1 MNEKLNRPDRPG
13 GGTLAQPSAPAAPA
27 PGRTTLPDAIQRKQ
41 NAAATG
47 EASDVQETARAGLA
61 GAGGQLPHLSTIQSA
76 FGRHDVSGVRAHA
89 GPEAAGAAA
98 AIGASAYAS
107 GEAIAFGRT
116 PDLHDAAH
124 EAAHVIQQRSGHAP
138 LGGVGATGDALE
150 QHADRVADAVVAG
163 ESAEPLLDDLGEGDG
178 GGTAL
183 ASVQRRDLTEPI
195 VNAEMYLDL
204 NSWDARDEIA
214 AHLSGISWPAPH
226 ARLPWGEQ
234 ATFNDILAPL
244 IKDYLFSKSRT
255 GGHFSDPYRVRRL
268 FHPHD
273 PYRAI
278 DQMRAIVGRAPHD
291 GKNIFV
297 GGLMGPAEWRPAIG
311 RRIGA
316 LLEEAIVTS
325 LQRMGG
331 RYVAFFDRTGE
342 LPIDGTLMTSHQL
355 DRFVGRALTL
365 QDGVVKVQA
374 LPDAEDKG
382 KKKKGDKDVVAP
394 EPKRTTQKAEV
405 RKVKL
410 EWLGQ
415 QGKPKLW
422 NWVRAVDPIDATV
435 EEVAAEIYGNDK
447 VTGDPATYLAYRF
460 TDAAPMFG
468 LGATWALH
476 LDAMKPYAPKNVADE
491 PESPNAVAVAE
502 SESADDVA
510 LAQAVD
516 EAKPADPQA
525 NATAAQIQ
533 ETLGDAIA
541 QTAYIGDALAPW
553 QLEIGAV
560 QRFLG
565 RKRVELA
572 TATTDQLATWQP
584 VVDGVKGNLAQ
595 IGGGVA
601 ELVRATASMEIAD
614 RKGPDAQPIRE
625 ILELYAEAAG
635 CAHLLD
641 TSRAL
646 ILKAQK
652 RQGGLTLR
660 AAQASGQNL
669 AAAIDDMRGA
679 TDTGDDT
686 RKELVEASL
695 RIEEEGTALR
705 SKLIAGENVD
715 QGVLDDHLIDAD
727 IVALKA
733 RVHGASVAL
742 GELEQAARA
751 AGDGLAADF
760 ASIFSSDFTFLAGDS
775 KHLRERLSWIVSGIQ
790 FDMQIA
796 SVSADSSMPPEE
808 RAAFM
813 REHRRAALAKA
824 QASFQQIQQEENLGK
839 FLRRGAEL
847 VKWQQFRTAC
857 VKVAALIGVSLV
869 AGAVGGLVTRAV
881 GGAFV
886 RAGAAATIG
895 ELSLSA
901 RMTAGAIGMTTDAA
915 IASAGQTAIFGGSYG
930 HNLLENMIANFGTH
944 AVLKALS
951 HNATVVAKVD
961 AEAAALWGKGPPSK
975 ALQMGGIVLRE
986 TAAISGHAIMGAAF
1000 GYVAKRIVTGEKQPP
1015 PETLEEWLLQG
1026 ASVAVGRYVGHAIQ
1040 ARMPANGRLMKAAEG
1055 AGAAIFKRAQ
1065 HLLGLAKQV
1074 EQRPN
1079 PEQALELLGQRHRLL
1094 MDEIDLLTKM
1104 MDDPD
1109 QLAAAKYTRAEVR
1122 AMRDDL
1128 HAQLDEVH
1136 AQGFEAVPLHLAGL
1150 EELIPGAVWKGRPD
1164 QIEHALRSAQ
1174 RSGIKVESE
1183 RNPTTGKWKVQ
1194 LDGRLLEIQEH
1205 GAAAAPPAAAA
1216 RFESAP
1222 IEAGEAGSRALTT
1235 GMVPGSSFT
1244 GKAIAHADVDAAQVH
1259 AATLA
1264 GRVDVTMGGLTD
1276 VVPGVNMILRMDGTG
1291 RDFLVQL
1298 GDLSYS
1304 SVSVIF
1310 GPLEGNAVA
1319 RAVINP
1325 TKEGYSAPAGGARVK
1340 VKGRHVIE
1348 LSSGLHPDQVE
1359 RAVAHQ
1365 LATIVTAQAATRKG
1379 MPADAGDIGPNEHG
1393 RIAEMNLLARQIAEQ
1408 PARAPELRREMV
1420 ALVEHL
1426 GLRKSWGG
1434 EEGARVKAISKRLSP
1449 EARNE
1454 LEAARREETSLDPA
1468 AKDQLFEI
1476 REAAQAQLTA
1486 ELASISPGGVHR
1498 SPADLAPEGKLAD
1511 RAQLAEAARMAARLR
1526 EMVSEKTL
1534 TRYREQTRDL
1544 PARQYPKVDD
1554 FQLGGGAALAARRPG
1569 ALLVDERGRWQAD
1582 GSKDI
1587 AQTAHQL
1594 DRVRDA
1600 SGGDPR
1606 QAAGPNDRVPLDAI
1620 RYWEDSIAAQGE
1632 VINGKAR
1639 LWMDGGRLL
1648 ATIEPTDASGHVT
1661 VELLG
1666 APTIATGF
1674 PVERP
1679 PGAPRGITIADS
1691 ILLIERQL
1699 RTIEEDTSMRSDVR
1713 DAAKNLAE
1721 RLGGLSGETSD
1732 NAVRA
1737 HKVLADAPP
1746 ELIKLLEALSTRS
1759 DRNSDALNVFRAH
1772 AEWQGVRANDLR
1784 DGQQDVFFGDEAN
1797 LEAKIRKTFDPKN
1810 PHAPKHV
1817 VVAGTG
1823 GTAISAVEI
1832 VLATNPNTKVTMVG
1846 RDNPAG
1852 LVENDQFRQVARRHL
1867 NRKDARKYKLPHG
1880 DGRLRIVVDD
1890 EMDIQAPAVDKFDDG
1905 VTDRYEVI
1913 PGTGT
1918 EYMGDAYIAALGRE
1932 NQVPPVVSELV
1943 MNARREA
1950 IARGDSADPVQYV
1963 PLYHE
1968 GQYVGYEIV
1977 ITHRNG
1983 TSTKFEVTGGVSR
1996 FVPRAEAPDRDAGSG
2011 QRVPKRDKKTK
2022 EIREPL
2028 PAADPAALG
2037 RDESERIKIAGDM
2050 DAPAASGNFDA
2061 GYVASAIQAWLFGK
2075 KKQAP

>member
-1 MNEKLNRPDRPG
+1 MNDKLKRPDRPG
-13 GGTLAQPSAPAAPA
+13 GTTLSQPSASAPV
-27 PGRTTLPDAIQRKQ
+27 PGRATALPEVIQRKQ

-47 EASDVQETARAGLA
+47 ETDDVKEAARAGLA
-61 GAGGQLPHLSTIQSA
+61 GDAGQLPHLSTIQSA
-76 FGRHDVSGVRAHA
+76 FGRHDVGGVRAHA
-89 GPEAAGAAA
+89 GPEAVGAAA

-107 GEAIAFGRT
+107 GEAIAFTRT

-124 EAAHVIQQRSGHAP
+124 EAAHVIQQRAGHAP
-138 LGGVGATGDALE
+138 AGGVGATGDVLE

-163 ESAEPLLDDLGEGDG
+163 QSAEPLLDDLGGGDG
-178 GGTAL
+178 GGTAQ

-214 AHLSGISWPAPH
+214 AHLEAITWPVPH
-226 ARLPWGEQ
+226 ARLPWRDQ
-234 ATFNDILAPL
+234 APFNNVLAPL
-244 IKDYLFSKSRT
+244 IKNYLFSKSRT

-278 DQMRAIVGRAPHD
+278 DQMRVIVGRAPHD

-297 GGLMGPAEWRPAIG
+297 GGLVGPMDWRPAIG

-325 LQRMGG
+325 LQRMGA

-365 QDGVVKVQA
+365 HDPATVQE
-374 LPDAEDKG
+374 LPDAEDKKG
-382 KKKKGDKDVVAP
+382 KKKGDKADVAKP
-394 EPKRTTQKAEV
+394 EPKHTTQQATV
-405 RKVKL
+405 RRVKL
-410 EWLGQ
+410 QWQGGP
-415 QGKPKLW
+415 GKPKLW
-422 NWVRAVDPIDATV
+422 NWVRAVDPVDATV
-435 EEVAAEIYGNDK
+435 EEVAAEIYGKNK
-447 VTGDPATYLAYRF
+447 QTGEPATYLAYRF

-468 LGATWALH
+468 LGATWAMQ
-476 LDAMKPYAPKNVADE
+476 LDEAKAHAPAKIGDE
-491 PESPNAVAVAE
+491 HEDANAVAVAE
-502 SESADDVA
+502 SDSADDVA

-516 EAKPADPQA
+516 EAKPADGKA
-525 NATAAQIQ
+525 NATAVQIQ
-533 ETLGDAIA
+533 ETLGDALS
-541 QTAYIGDALAPW
+541 QSAYIGDALAPW
-553 QLEIGAV
+553 ELEIGAV

-565 RKRVELA
+565 RKKVELA

-595 IGGGVA
+595 VGGGVA

-614 RKGPDAQPIRE
+614 RKGPDAQPLRE

-635 CAHLLD
+635 CAHLVD

-646 ILKAQK
+646 ITKAQK
-652 RQGGLTLR
+652 RQGNLTLR

-679 TDTGDDT
+679 ANLGDDT
-686 RKELVEASL
+686 SRALIFDSL
-695 RIEEEGTALR
+695 RVEEEGTRLR
-705 SKLIAGENVD
+705 SKLIAGETVD
-715 QGVLDDHLIDAD
+715 QGALDDHLLDAD
-727 IVALKA
+727 ILALNA
-733 RVHGASVAL
+733 RVHGARSAL
-742 GELEQAARA
+742 GELEAAAIA
-751 AGDGLAADF
+751 AGAGFAADI
-760 ASIFSSDFTFLAGDS
+760 AEMFSSDFADLAYDT
-775 KHLRERLSWIVSGIQ
+775 KFLRERLGWITGNID
-790 FDMQIA
+790 FDMMVA
-796 SVSADSSMPPEE
+796 REMADPSMPAEE

-824 QASFQQIQQEENLGK
+824 QASFQQIQEEKNLGK
-839 FLRRGAEL
+839 FLREGAEL

-857 VKVAALIGVSLV
+857 VKVAALIGISLV
-869 AGAVGGLVTRAV
+869 AGAVGGMVTRAI

-901 RMTAGAIGMTTDAA
+901 RMGAGLVGMSADAA

-930 HNLLENMIANFGTH
+930 HNFLENMIANLGTH
-944 AVLKALS
+944 GVLKALS
-951 HNATVVAKVD
+951 HNAGVVAKVD

-975 ALQMGGIVLRE
+975 ALQTGGVVIRE
-986 TAAISGHAIMGAAF
+986 AAAISGHAIMGAAF

-1040 ARMPANGRLMKAAEG
+1040 ARMPANGRLMRAAEG
-1055 AGAAIFKRAQ
+1055 AGAAIVKRAQ
-1065 HLLGLAKQV
+1065 QLIAMAKAV
-1074 EQRPN
+1074 EARPN

-1104 MDDPD
+1104 MDDPE
-1109 QLAAAKYTRAEVR
+1109 QLAAAKFTRAEVKG
-1122 AMRDDL
+1122 MRDEL
-1128 HAQLDEVH
+1128 HGQLDEVH

-1174 RSGIKVESE
+1174 RSGIKVEAE
-1183 RNPTTGKWKVQ
+1183 RNPATGKWKVQ
-1194 LDGRLLEIQEH
+1194 LDGRMLELQEH
-1205 GAAAAPPAAAA
+1205 GAAAAAPAAAA
-1216 RFESAP
+1216 QYESAP

-1244 GKAIAHADVDAAQVH
+1244 GKAVAHADVDAAQIH
-1259 AATLA
+1259 AAALA
-1264 GRVDVTMGGLTD
+1264 SRVDVTMGGLTD
-1276 VVPGVNMILRMDGTG
+1276 VVPGVNMILRMEGTG

-1298 GDLSYS
+1298 SDLKYS
-1304 SVSVIF
+1304 TVTVIF

-1325 TKEGYSAPAGGARVK
+1325 TKEGYSTPAGGKREK

-1365 LATIVTAQAATRKG
+1365 LATIVTAQAATKKG

-1434 EEGARVKAISKRLSP
+1434 EEGARVKAISERLSP
-1449 EARNE
+1449 EARSE

-1486 ELASISPGGVHR
+1486 ELAAISPGGVHR

-1526 EMVSEKTL
+1526 QMVSEKTVA
-1534 TRYREQTRDL
+1534 RYREVARDL
-1544 PARQYPKVDD
+1544 PAGQYPKVQD
-1554 FQLGGGAALAARRPG
+1554 FQLGGGAALAARRPS

-1582 GSKDI
+1582 GSEDI

-1600 SGGDPR
+1600 GGGDPR
-1606 QAAGPNDRVPLDAI
+1606 QAAGPNERVPLDAI

-1639 LWMDGGRLL
+1639 LWMDGNRLL
-1648 ATIEPTDASGHVT
+1648 ATIEPSDASGHIT
-1661 VELLG
+1661 VELIG
-1666 APTIATGF
+1666 TPTIATGF
-1674 PVERP
+1674 PMERP

-1691 ILLIERQL
+1691 ILLVERQL
-1699 RTIEEDTSMRSDVR
+1699 RAIEGDTATRPDLR
-1713 DAAKNLAE
+1713 DAAKAAAD
-1721 RLGGLSGETSD
+1721 RLEHLSGETSD

-1737 HKVLADAPP
+1737 HHIMKDIPP
-1746 ELIKLLEALSTRS
+1746 ELRQRLDDASTANT
-1759 DRNSDALNVFRAH
+1759 RNSDALGVFQAH
-1772 AEWQGVRANDLR
+1772 EEWQRIRADDLK
-1784 DGQQDVFFGDEAN
+1784 DGQQDVFLGDEAN
-1797 LEAKIRKTFDPKN
+1797 LEARIRKTFDPKN
-1810 PHAPKHV
+1810 KNAPKHV

-1832 VLATNPNTKVTMVG
+1832 ILNVNKKTKVTMVG

-1852 LVENDQFRQVARRHL
+1852 LVENNQFQEVAARHL
-1867 NRKDARKYKLPHG
+1867 NKKDARKYKLPHG
-1880 DGRLRIVVDD
+1880 DGRLRIVVDED
-1890 EMDIQAPAVDKFDDG
+1890 MDIQAPAVDKFDDG
-1905 VTDRYEVI
+1905 VDDRYEVI

-1918 EYMGDAYIAALGRE
+1918 EYMGDAYISALGRE
-1932 NQVPPVVSELV
+1932 NQVPPVVSEMV
-1943 MNARREA
+1943 MNARRAAGPDGEE
-1950 IARGDSADPVQYV
+1950 PVVYT
-1963 PLYHE
+1963 PMFHE
-1968 GQYVGYEIV
+1968 GQYVGYEIL
-1977 ITHRNG
+1977 ITHPDG

-1996 FVPRAEAPDRDAGSG
+1996 FVPRAN
-2011 QRVPKRDKKTK
+2011 VPKRDPRTGVQDAPAKDKKTGEVIK
-2022 EIREPL
+2022 P
-2028 PAADPAALG
+2028 ADPAAL
-2037 RDESERIKIAGDM
+2037 DAKKSEEIGIAGNM
-2050 DAPAASGNFDA
+2050 DAHPASGNFDA

-2075 KKQAP
+2075 KKQSGP